1 MVCLTT
7 SGNSLNIINA
17 IHAAKKK
24 NIKTILISGNKGGK
38 CTNLCNLEILI
49 PSNSTARIQEIQLLI
64 GHSIIE
70 TVEKKLNIVK

>member
-1 MVCLTT
+1 MMLV
-7 SGNSLNIINA
+7 II
-17 IHAAKKK
+17 I
-24 NIKTILISGNKGGK
+24 I
-38 CTNLCNLEILI
+38 CNLEILI